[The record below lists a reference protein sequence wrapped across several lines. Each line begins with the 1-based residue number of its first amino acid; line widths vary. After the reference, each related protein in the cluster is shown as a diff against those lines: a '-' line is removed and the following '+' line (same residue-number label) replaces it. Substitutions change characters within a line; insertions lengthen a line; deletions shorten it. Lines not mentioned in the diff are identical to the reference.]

1 MRQVYAL
8 INDGTAT
15 TIIEMIMA
23 CLERRHCFLF
33 SRPPLNVPGPFLM
46 TGYVEASD
54 TFTYSSKQNDPSLQP
69 QGRMPFLFT
78 LPLLL
83 CPLGMDLIS
92 FLSDLQI
99 DENLS
104 SSPSLPEPQTVAW
117 AGHAEAVPAAIAERG
132 VIYIFIRNSV
142 PATKRSLLTLIPI
155 SKQPH
160 CGKEEGG
167 NKPE

>member
-1 MRQVYAL
+1 
-8 INDGTAT
+8 
-15 TIIEMIMA
+15 
-23 CLERRHCFLF
+23 
-33 SRPPLNVPGPFLM
+33 M
-46 TGYVEASD
+46 THL
-54 TFTYSSKQNDPSLQP
+54 YSHKDEC
-69 QGRMPFLFT
+69 PFLFT

-117 AGHAEAVPAAIAERG
+117 AGHARAVPAAIAERG

-142 PATKRSLLTLIPI
+142 LLARDA
-155 SKQPH
+155 H
-160 CGKEEGG
+160 F
-167 NKPE
+167 